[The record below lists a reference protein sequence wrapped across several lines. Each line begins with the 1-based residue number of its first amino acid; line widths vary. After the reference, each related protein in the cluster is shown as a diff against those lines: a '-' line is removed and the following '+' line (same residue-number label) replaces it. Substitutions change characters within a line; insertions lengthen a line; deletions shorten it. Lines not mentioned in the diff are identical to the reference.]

1 LWCRHK
7 RCGASA
13 EEVGRHSRRIR
24 PPQLRREGMEPSA
37 GVTPSGHLTLLRTGA
52 HLSDN
57 QATKIASLQQLS
69 YFLKDGLR
77 LLAISK
83 VVHMAA
89 FAEMLSE
96 NIPNLRRYARVLVR
110 DAVHAEDLVQ
120 DCLERAISREHLW
133 REGTN
138 LRAWLFTILHNLYI
152 NQYLRHGSVGTM
164 VPLLDE
170 HNHLSCPARQFHSV
184 TLRDL
189 ARAFEQLPEQERQVV
204 MMVGVDGMQYEDAAE
219 ALGVPMGTVKSR
231 LSRARRRLRRLMDGD
246 AVDDEPTFHD
256 VPPPPEGRTTRRRS
270 EIQERDER

>member
-1 LWCRHK
+1 
-7 RCGASA
+7 
-13 EEVGRHSRRIR
+13 
-24 PPQLRREGMEPSA
+24 
-37 GVTPSGHLTLLRTGA
+37 
-52 HLSDN
+52 
-57 QATKIASLQQLS
+57 
-69 YFLKDGLR
+69 
-77 LLAISK
+77 
-83 VVHMAA
+83 MAV

-189 ARAFEQLPEQERQVV
+189 ARAFEHLPEQERQVV

-246 AVDDEPTFHD
+246 AVDDDPTFHD
-256 VPPPPEGRTTRRRS
+256 VPPPPEGGRATRRRP
-270 EIQERDER
+270 EIQERD